1 MKIIFSALLLLSF
14 NLHAEGLSLHAGP
27 EFDFYHYEEPGVV
40 DHSGLLI
47 GAWLK
52 WAYFLPYY
60 RGEVQGDLK
69 TGQLDYSGSI
79 CNITT
84 NICTAYKA
92 KTNVVILKLAHRFQY
107 SMDDDLSLFAGL
119 GYRYLYDKGEG
130 SGFYRRIGQYF
141 YLPVGLTTKYSVNSG
156 QSFLVFDFEYDHFI
170 SGQIESKLSDTNQTY
185 SDVKHSQNQGRAFK
199 LNFGYESV
207 ATSEI
212 PKPWNYYL
220 IYEKWLLEQTDD
232 AMLLINGSN
241 SGKSLTEPKNYSEM
255 IGLKIGWNY

>member
-1 MKIIFSALLLLSF
+1 MKLIFSSFLFLSF
-14 NLHAEGLSLHAGP
+14 NLQAEDLSLHAGA
-27 EFDFYHYEEPGVV
+27 EFDYYHYEEPGVV

-47 GAWLK
+47 GAWIR
-52 WAYFLPYY
+52 WAYILPYY
-60 RGEVQGDLK
+60 QGEVQGDLK

-84 NICTAYKA
+84 SICTAYKA

-107 SMDDDLSLFAGL
+107 SMDDDLSVFAGV

-141 YLPVGLTTKYSVNSG
+141 YLPLGLTTKYLIQSG
-156 QSFLVFDFEYDHFI
+156 PNYLVFDFEYDQFI
-170 SGQIESKLSDTNQTY
+170 SGQIESKLSDTNQSY

-199 LNFGYESV
+199 LIFGYETV
-207 ATSEI
+207 ASFEI
-212 PKPWNYYL
+212 PKPWHYQL

-232 AMLLINGSN
+232 ALLLINGGN
-241 SGKSLTEPKNYSEM
+241 SGKSLIEPKNYSEM
-255 IGLKIGWNY
+255 IGLQIGWDY